1 MHAMSPSLLRGS
13 ATAAALA
20 AAAVLTAG
28 AARPLAAQT
37 VYFGTGGRAAFTAA
51 AVTPVANNLN
61 TAGPTYGFGPLGTG
75 TVSGNGIATN
85 NGYIFATG
93 GGAAVPAYTLT
104 FSNALGAFGADLSS
118 LGTTGGGNPYPLGEA
133 RFTFYNGAATVGTVV
148 QNFGSS
154 GATAFFGVTGLA
166 AFDRLE
172 VRTNIGDEFTTDDV
186 VVGGLA
192 SAPPP
197 PAVVPEP
204 GTWALLGTG
213 LVVLAGA
220 ARRRAAA
227 A

>member
-1 MHAMSPSLLRGS
+1 MTPSLLRRS
-13 ATAAALA
+13 ASAAALA
-20 AAAVLTAG
+20 AAVLAAAG

-37 VYFGTGGRAAFTAA
+37 VYFGAAGRAAFTAA
-51 AVTPVANNLN
+51 AVTPVANTLN
-61 TAGPTYGFGPLGTG
+61 TAGPTYSFGALGTG
-75 TVSGNGIATN
+75 TVTGNGIATN

-104 FSNALGAFGADLSS
+104 FSNALGAFGADFSS
-118 LGTTGGGNPYPLGEA
+118 LGTTGDGNPYPLGEA

-154 GATAFFGVTGLA
+154 GATTFFGVTGLA
-166 AFDRLE
+166 AFNRIE

-213 LVVLAGA
+213 LVALAGA
-220 ARRRAAA
+220 ARRRAAVA
-227 A
+227 

>member
-1 MHAMSPSLLRGS
+1 MTRSLLRRS

-20 AAAVLTAG
+20 AAVLAT
-28 AARPLAAQT
+28 ARPLAAQT
-37 VYFGTGGRAAFTAA
+37 VYFGTDARAAFTAA
-51 AVTPVANNLN
+51 AVTPVANTLN
-61 TAGPTYGFGPLGTG
+61 TGAPTYSFGPLGTA

-93 GGAAVPAYTLT
+93 GGAAEPAYTLT
-104 FSNALGAFGADLSS
+104 FSNALGAFGADFFS
-118 LGTTGGGNPYPLGEA
+118 LGTVGGGNPYPLGEA
-133 RFTFYNGAATVGTVV
+133 RFTFYNGATAVGTVV

-166 AFDRLE
+166 AFNRLE

-186 VVGGLA
+186 VIGGLA

-213 LVVLAGA
+213 LVALAGV

>member
-1 MHAMSPSLLRGS
+1 MTASLLRRS
-13 ATAAALA
+13 AAALA
-20 AAAVLTAG
+20 AAVLAAG

-37 VYFGTGGRAAFTAA
+37 VHFGTGARAAFTAA
-51 AVTPVANNLN
+51 AVTPVANTLN
-61 TAGPTYGFGPLGTG
+61 TGGPSYSFGALGTG
-75 TVSGNGIATN
+75 TVSGNGIATD

-104 FSNALGAFGADLSS
+104 FSSALGAFGADFSS
-118 LGTTGGGNPYPLGEA
+118 LGTTGGDRPYPLGEA
-133 RFTFYNGAATVGTVV
+133 RFTFYNGATEVGTVA

-166 AFDRLE
+166 AFNRIE

-186 VVGGLA
+186 VIGGLA

-213 LVVLAGA
+213 LVALAGA
-220 ARRRAAA
+220 ARRRAATA
-227 A
+227 